1 MTPCSR
7 QPRRA
12 PSRRSRFTTR
22 RPAQR
27 SLARAEPFVARL
39 AQAAIGE
46 TFNFYRDGE
55 RAGLR
60 RERLARYL
68 DARQGARF
76 LLVGEAA
83 GYRGA
88 RRSGIPFTSE
98 RQLTGGG
105 PAEASAT
112 IVHRVLGELGL
123 EDDVL
128 LWNLVPTHPHL
139 RDRPDTNRPP
149 TRAEIEESRAFLAE
163 LAHGRRVIAVGRLAH
178 AVLGGAYVRHPSHGG
193 ANGFRAGLARYFQA

>member
-1 MTPCSR
+1 M
-7 QPRRA
+7 
-12 PSRRSRFTTR
+12 TR
-22 RPAQR
+22 RPVPR
-27 SLARAEPFVARL
+27 SLARVEPFVVRV

-46 TFNFYRDGE
+46 TFNFYRDG
-55 RAGLR
+55 RGAGLR

-68 DARQGARF
+68 DARQGAAF

-88 RRSGIPFTSE
+88 RVSGLPFTSE
-98 RQLTGGG
+98 RQLTGGD

-123 EDDVL
+123 EGDVL

-139 RDRPDTNRPP
+139 RGRPDSNRRP
-149 TRAEIEESRAFLAE
+149 TRAEIDEARPFLAE
-163 LAHGRRVIAVGRLAH
+163 LARGRRVIAVGRLAH
-178 AVLGGAYVRHPSHGG
+178 GVLGGPYVRHPSHGG
-193 ANGFRAGLARYFQA
+193 AKDFRAGLIAHVES